1 MNICVTG
8 ATGFVGAQ
16 LAAKLAARES
26 GRDGAV
32 RVTWRDRSRLEAL
45 AGIDVEPLEADVL
58 DRQAMRNALDG
69 CELLFHAAGMVAS
82 RPARTVWEV
91 NAVAPRIAVECAA
104 DVGVRRVVLT
114 SSVAAIGPAPSGR
127 PADEREP
134 DPRAES
140 GMIYADAKREGERAA
155 FAAGERLGVEVVAVN
170 PAYVLGPPLNR
181 SRGAETSTRIVGN
194 YLRGRLPAIVDSFT
208 NIVDVED
215 VADGHLLAAEAGK
228 PGERY
233 ILGGENL
240 RWSAVIEQIASLS
253 GREYPVLVMPP
264 EIASRAALLRRVRLP
279 VLPLEGIRLMAPDW
293 RYSSEKAK
301 RELSY
306 APRGAIETLRRTV
319 DWYLALL
326 ESGRVAKGTR
336 RPFDLMTAGVHLG
349 DRLGLLKPLKAAGR
363 VTGRKLVL

>member
-16 LAAKLAARES
+16 VAAKLAAARNDWE
-26 GRDGAV
+26 ATV

-45 AGIDVEPLEADVL
+45 AGIDVDPVEADVL
-58 DRQAMRNALDG
+58 DRDAMRKALDG

-82 RPARTVWEV
+82 RPARAVWDV
-91 NAVAPRIAVECAA
+91 NTVAPRIAVECAA
-104 DVGVRRVVLT
+104 EVGVRRVVLT
-114 SSVAAIGPAPSGR
+114 SSVAAIGPAPRGR
-127 PADEREP
+127 PADER
-134 DPRAES
+134 DPGPKGDT

-181 SRGAETSTRIVGN
+181 ARGAETSTRIVGN

-215 VADGHLLAAEAGK
+215 VADGHLLAAERGI
-228 PGERY
+228 PGDRY

-240 RWSAVIEQIASLS
+240 RWSEVIERIGRLS
-253 GREYPVLVMPP
+253 GREFPVIALPP
-264 EIASRAALLRRVRLP
+264 ELASGAGLLKRLRVPL
-279 VLPLEGIRLMAPDW
+279 LPLEGIRLMAPDW

-301 RELSY
+301 RELGYS
-306 APRGAIETLRRTV
+306 PRGVDEALQRTV
-319 DWYLALL
+319 DWYLGLL
-326 ESGRVAKGTR
+326 ASGAVARGRR
-336 RPFDLMTAGVHLG
+336 RPFDVMTAGVRAS
-349 DRLGLLKPLKAAGR
+349 DRLGLLTPLKAAGR
-363 VTGRKLVL
+363 VTGRKLVV